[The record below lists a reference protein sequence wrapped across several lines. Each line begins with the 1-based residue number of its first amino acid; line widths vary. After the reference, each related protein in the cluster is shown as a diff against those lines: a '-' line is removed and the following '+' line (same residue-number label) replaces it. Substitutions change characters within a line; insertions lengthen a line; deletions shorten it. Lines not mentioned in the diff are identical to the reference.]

1 MISVEAAISVIAE
14 SLHTDEVPLETT
26 TPEVIALA
34 RYVLDDPLG
43 EDSTSEI
50 DGELDG

>member
-1 MISVEAAISVIAE
+1 MEPAISVIAE
-14 SLHTDEVPLETT
+14 SLHTDEVPLEITA
-26 TPEVIALA
+26 PEVIALA

-43 EDSTSEI
+43 EDSTPEI